1 MRTSDLTHIKQRGGL
16 YDDKDHDAERQRI
29 DEQWRTTYK
38 AVRIACV
45 PINEEAMLRY
55 GVSATP
61 TFVVIDKK
69 GEVRFY
75 SPTRLTE
82 RRLASEIEKVLR

>member
-1 MRTSDLTHIKQRGGL
+1 MPPGGPEL
-16 YDDKDHDAERQRI
+16 NRKALSI
-29 DEQWRTTYK
+29 DG
-38 AVRIACV
+38 V
-45 PINEEAMLRY
+45 PTGEETMLRY

-69 GEVRFY
+69 GVVRFY